1 MEKLIFNENKL
12 EEKDINRIVIR
23 SKALIINSNYMCL
36 LGYSHGCYQLIGGHK
51 EENETLEECLV
62 REVKEETGIELK
74 LEKRVPYFILTYYC
88 KDYPEAG
95 INSKYIINYFNVE
108 TDLKPDLDKVDLTED
123 EKEGLF
129 EFRYIQLSKLESEMF
144 KNLEETNHSNVVRD
158 SIEAVKTYI
167 KYKNNKIKEKS
178 CGAIVINN
186 DKVLLIEQKQ
196 GFYGFPKGH
205 VEGSE
210 TEIETALRE
219 TKEETNID
227 VEIDSNLRYSIEY
240 DLDETR
246 IKESVFFV
254 ATPTSLNIIKQESE
268 INNIEWVDIDEVY
281 DKLTFDNTKEMWI
294 KVRKD
299 INSRFLSVFD
309 DNDKL
314 LKEKISR
321 KDKLNLEDGKNF
333 RIVLIYIKNSEDKY
347 LIQKCSKEKG
357 EVYATCGGHVD
368 YGNSSIETA
377 LIELEEE
384 MGIKISQEEL
394 KLLKIYKNEKTFCDV
409 YLLEKDI
416 DINNLKL
423 QKEEVEDVYWLSKE
437 EISNLINEG
446 KFRKGNIESFKE
458 FML

>member
-1 MEKLIFNENKL
+1 MKKLVFNENNLK
-12 EEKDINRIVIR
+12 EEDVNRLVIR

-36 LGYSHGCYQLIGGHK
+36 LGYGHGCYQLIGGHK

-62 REVKEETGIELK
+62 REIKEETGIELK

-88 KDYPEAG
+88 KDYPEVG

-129 EFRYIQLSKLESEMF
+129 EFKYIQLSKLGNELL
-144 KNLEETNHSNVVRD
+144 KNLEETNQKNVVRD
-158 SIEAVKTYI
+158 TLEAVKAYL

-178 CGAIVINN
+178 CGTIVINN

-210 TEIETALRE
+210 TEIQTAIRE

-246 IKESVFFV
+246 IKESVFYV
-254 ATPTSLNIIKQESE
+254 ANPTSLNILKQEE

-281 DKLTFDNTKEMWI
+281 DKLTFDNTKEMWL

-299 INSRFLSVFD
+299 INGRFLNVFD
-309 DNDKL
+309 DNGKL

-347 LIQKCSKEKG
+347 LIQKCSKEKNG
-357 EVYATCGGHVD
+357 VYATCGGHVD

-384 MGIKISQEEL
+384 LGLKVIEKEL
-394 KLLKIYKNEKTFCDV
+394 KFLKTYKHKKAFCDV

-423 QKEEVEDVYWLSKE
+423 QKEEVENVYWLNKE
-437 EISNLINEG
+437 EILNLINEE

-458 FML
+458 FIL